1 MGHLWAATECGFC
14 SLSLRRVLPHCTQPL
29 KRVFGNHRSL
39 PCLLEKEDMC
49 EAVENGID
57 YFWN

>member
-1 MGHLWAATECGFC
+1 MGQLWAATECGFC
-14 SLSLRRVLPHCTQPL
+14 KLNLRRVIPPL
-29 KRVFGNHRSL
+29 HSAFERVLGNHRSL
-39 PCLLEKEDMC
+39 PCLLGKEDMC